1 MAVTVDRRA
10 VGRGAATYLAIAAP
24 CGLLIAL
31 LHGSDASGHESTLW
45 IAAALLVIV
54 VAPVVGGAVSGA
66 LQGAPLVHGAAA
78 VALPAG
84 LFLLVRAAVGEVQ
97 GTLTAAQ
104 AVTFVLYLVVFT
116 ALGMLGG
123 YVGFRRRQHLA

>member
-54 VAPVVGGAVSGA
+54 VAPLAGGGVAGTAQEAPLIHGALAVAAPAGSFLVVRGIVGG
-66 LQGAPLVHGAAA
+66 L
-78 VALPAG
+78 
-84 LFLLVRAAVGEVQ
+84 Q
-97 GTLTAAQ
+97 GTLTATQ
-104 AVTFVLYLVVFT
+104 VVTFVLYLVVFT

-123 YVGFRRRQHLA
+123 YLGFRRRQHLA

>member
-1 MAVTVDRRA
+1 VAVTLDRRA

-31 LHGSDASGHESTLW
+31 LHGSDTSGHESTLW

-54 VAPVVGGAVSGA
+54 IAPLLGGAVAGSAQQSPLIHGA
-66 LQGAPLVHGAAA
+66 LA
-78 VALPAG
+78 VAAPAG
-84 LFLLVRAAVGEVQ
+84 VFLALRAIVGRVQ
-97 GTLTAAQ
+97 GTLTATQ
-104 AVTFVLYLVVFT
+104 VVTFVLYLVVFT